1 MVCMGTVNH
10 TQQQYKACDDLWR
23 CNMVGM
29 GTVNHTQQQDK
40 ACGDLWSIQYGLHGN
55 SQPYTATR

>member
-1 MVCMGTVNH
+1 MACMGTVNH
-10 TQQQYKACDDLWR
+10 TQQQDEAWVIYGVHNMAC
-23 CNMVGM
+23 M

>member
-1 MVCMGTVNH
+1 M
-10 TQQQYKACDDLWR
+10 AC
-23 CNMVGM
+23 M

-40 ACGDLWSIQYGLHGN
+40 ACGDLWSMQYGLHGN